1 MPVQVVEDRLQLAL
15 QKVADVDRTV
25 YELDEEL
32 AVLKPQLALAE
43 QEVQQRMNQ
52 ITTAKEKYCV

>member
-1 MPVQVVEDRLQLAL
+1 MQEVEDRLQLAL
-15 QKVADVDRTV
+15 QKLADVDRTV
-25 YELDEEL
+25 YELEEEM

-52 ITTAKEKYCV
+52 ITAAKEK